1 MTDRERA
8 AVLALVN
15 VAGRDWEWYRIAQA
29 VADAGSAL
37 RLIDGE
43 WSGFESED
51 TRGLKDVAAAARADI
66 SRYEELIR
74 EQRAGGAHCI
84 TVLDED
90 YPANLRAIYNPPPFL
105 FVRGSLSAAD
115 ERSIAIVGTRRAS
128 AAGLEQARWLAS
140 SLAKEGVTVLSGLA
154 RGIDTA
160 AHRAALDVGGRT
172 VAVMGTGI
180 NRRYPAENS
189 ELADEIERQGAL
201 VSQFWPDA
209 PPTRKSFPMR
219 NVVMSGMALGT
230 VVVEASS
237 TSGAKMQARLALEH
251 GKLVFLIRSLVL
263 GEEWAQSYVDKR
275 GAIVVDDVADVLDR
289 LVRFSKD
296 TDFEQLKLG

>member
-1 MTDRERA
+1 
-8 AVLALVN
+8 
-15 VAGRDWEWYRIAQA
+15 
-29 VADAGSAL
+29 
-37 RLIDGE
+37 
-43 WSGFESED
+43 
-51 TRGLKDVAAAARADI
+51 
-66 SRYEELIR
+66 
-74 EQRAGGAHCI
+74 
-84 TVLDED
+84 
-90 YPANLRAIYNPPPFL
+90 AIYNPPPFL

-160 AHRAALDVGGRT
+160 AHRAALDGGGRT
-172 VAVMGTGI
+172 VAGMGTGI

-251 GKLVFLIRSLVL
+251 GKLVF
-263 GEEWAQSYVDKR
+263 
-275 GAIVVDDVADVLDR
+275 
-289 LVRFSKD
+289 
-296 TDFEQLKLG
+296 